1 MALTLYGTKGS
12 GVAAIEAALEMMG
25 LVYRKVDACSWI
37 ESPGLT
43 ELRTVSAIAQVPTLA
58 FEDGTVMTESA
69 AILIELGLRHP
80 EALMLSADPRLR
92 AQQIRGLVYIGAN
105 CYAGIGILDYPDRW
119 YPEPDQAVKD
129 AMQVRGKAR
138 LHELWTI
145 FADQFPATP
154 WLSGERIGALDI
166 LAATVSRWSGTRPAM
181 AQLRPAFHALLLRI
195 EAEPVIAAVWNR
207 HWPRPA

>member
-25 LVYRKVDACSWI
+25 LVYRRVEACSWV
-37 ESPGLT
+37 ESEGLA
-43 ELRTVSAIAQVPTLA
+43 ELRGVNPIAQVPTLA
-58 FEDGTVMTESA
+58 FDDGTVMTESA

-80 EALMLSADPRLR
+80 QALMLSADPVHR

-105 CYAGIGILDYPDRW
+105 CYAGIGILDYPERW
-119 YPEPDQAVKD
+119 FPEPDAAVRE
-129 AMQVRGKAR
+129 AMQRRGKAR
-138 LHELWTI
+138 LHELWAI

-181 AQLRPAFHALLLRI
+181 AQQRPAFHDLLLRI
-195 EAEPVIAAVWNR
+195 EAEPVIAAVWTR
-207 HWPRPA
+207 HWPRA